1 MTTEEMLRA
10 ISSLPPE
17 GQRLVERF
25 IASLREK
32 YSRAQQII
40 QPVIGDLQNDNF
52 IGIWRDRGEIKDSSA
67 WVRSLRE
74 SEWGG

>member
-25 IASLREK
+25 IASLRVK
-32 YSRAQQII
+32 YTRPLQAI
-40 QPVIGDLQNDNF
+40 QPVIGDLANDRF
-52 IGIWRDRGEIKDSSA
+52 IGIWRDRNEMRDSNA
-67 WVRSLRE
+67 WVRSVRN